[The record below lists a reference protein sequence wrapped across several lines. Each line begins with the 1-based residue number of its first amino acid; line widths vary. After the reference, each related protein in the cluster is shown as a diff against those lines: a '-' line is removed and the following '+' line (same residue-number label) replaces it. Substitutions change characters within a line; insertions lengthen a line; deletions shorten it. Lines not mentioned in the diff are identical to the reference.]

1 MTRFPWFQLERA
13 KIQTTVAPLISGL
26 FAKNRIGFTWVNSRA
41 FLLSPPLSP
50 YYQQSRLL
58 SSNNTKS
65 SYKVDALPFTV
76 SPDEAIEKFYK
87 WSDKEQGI
95 QFLLRSVS
103 ITAVYVPVWSFD
115 LNIRFAT
122 QNNNSTGR
130 KQYDAKP
137 DLFSIY
143 DNNVVHLPGIS
154 AYAGYDYRRLLID
167 PIHTTSLVFLGNQTQ
182 PFGSWM
188 LRSMTMS
195 NGHTLTINADPWNT
209 TRGRAFEVVMETFQK
224 LADTDK
230 IGPCTVEAQVLKSR
244 RVYMPTY
251 AVSYTILGAEYQAFV
266 SGCDVAA
273 GVSGIS
279 HVVWSTN
286 IQVPSNF
293 LQSAANMAQR
303 ASGPMGLL
311 WLGQAILSL
320 VARIL
325 TRFPLFAALGAGIV
339 GFRKFVQPWYVNR
352 SHSAEWER
360 QRDHEAKMSDR
371 WSHSNDFVDNGSA
384 QRYFERNKLKIL
396 RHLSGNYDHAQGNY
410 TWYSQWEEWARQNFQ
425 QQTQQQWYEY
435 RQQRGQNEW
444 RQTKEQQG
452 TSERGQQQRRQ
463 QQQQKSST
471 TNKQYKWE
479 FNPSDPYS
487 VLGIQR
493 GATKSE
499 VSQAFRREM
508 LKYHPDTQTF
518 ASDEEKAKCTERS
531 KLISEA
537 YRTIRNSM
545 K

>member
-1 MTRFPWFQLERA
+1 
-13 KIQTTVAPLISGL
+13 
-26 FAKNRIGFTWVNSRA
+26 
-41 FLLSPPLSP
+41 
-50 YYQQSRLL
+50 
-58 SSNNTKS
+58 
-65 SYKVDALPFTV
+65 
-76 SPDEAIEKFYK
+76 
-87 WSDKEQGI
+87 
-95 QFLLRSVS
+95 
-103 ITAVYVPVWSFD
+103 
-115 LNIRFAT
+115 
-122 QNNNSTGR
+122 
-130 KQYDAKP
+130 
-137 DLFSIY
+137 
-143 DNNVVHLPGIS
+143 
-154 AYAGYDYRRLLID
+154 
-167 PIHTTSLVFLGNQTQ
+167 
-182 PFGSWM
+182 
-188 LRSMTMS
+188 
-195 NGHTLTINADPWNT
+195 
-209 TRGRAFEVVMETFQK
+209 
-224 LADTDK
+224 
-230 IGPCTVEAQVLKSR
+230 
-244 RVYMPTY
+244 
-251 AVSYTILGAEYQAFV
+251 
-266 SGCDVAA
+266 
-273 GVSGIS
+273 
-279 HVVWSTN
+279 
-286 IQVPSNF
+286 
-293 LQSAANMAQR
+293 
-303 ASGPMGLL
+303 
-311 WLGQAILSL
+311 
-320 VARIL
+320 
-325 TRFPLFAALGAGIV
+325 LFAALGAGIV

-352 SHSAEWER
+352 SDSAEWER

-493 GATKSE
+493 GATKRE

-518 ASDEEKAKCTERS
+518 ASEEEKAKCTERS